1 LYQGAYAILLQYALF
16 SSTDNLADSVVMA
29 FFAVLLVIL
38 IPCIWL
44 EYNAWKGERP
54 EKESQAAAKRVEDV
68 IAKGRGLPGD
78 IPPKK

>member
-1 LYQGAYAILLQYALF
+1 
-16 SSTDNLADSVVMA
+16 MA

-38 IPCIWL
+38 IPSIWL

-54 EKESQAAAKRVEDV
+54 EKEIQAAAKRVEDV

>member
-1 LYQGAYAILLQYALF
+1 MN
-16 SSTDNLADSVVMA
+16 SVMA

-44 EYNAWKGERP
+44 EYIAWKGERP
-54 EKESQAAAKRVEDV
+54 EKESQAAAKRVKDKI
-68 IAKGRGLPGD
+68 IADGRGLPGD